1 MSKDT
6 NQETLDLLC
15 GQARSASEPIAILDK
30 DGGLAFVND
39 LMQQALPGEGL
50 TPKARAQLAGKSG
63 RRFYRIDEDSGHINH
78 DLQLFSI
85 ALAGYH
91 IVTLIEHNN
100 DPRIKRLQA
109 KLEEAYKRS
118 ITDPLT
124 GIWNR
129 NQFNEFIGVEMARA
143 NRYSQ
148 PACLLMLDI
157 DFFKRI
163 NDDHGHS
170 VGDHVL
176 KNLSKLLDEQ
186 IRAVD
191 SLFRW
196 GGEEFAI
203 LLPSTS
209 LSAARFIADR
219 LRLRVSEADLA
230 PAPRITASIGVAELE
245 QDEDA
250 DSWFTRAD
258 KALYDAKAQGRNQVV
273 CAALEP
279 TRAIGQSD
287 DDNPVLMPWKSS
299 YESGHPLIDQQH
311 KELFRLGN
319 QLITASLSHDTQRG
333 DFLRLA
339 NELIDHIAQHFKD
352 EEAILADIG
361 YADLEQH
368 HRAHNGLLV
377 RAQKLR
383 DQAESGTA
391 STRDVIHFL
400 ANNVVKQHMIKSD
413 MAFFTEL
420 TRASAPAQ

>member
-1 MSKDT
+1 MTKET
-6 NQETLDLLC
+6 KQETLDLLC
-15 GQARSASEPIAILDK
+15 EQARSSSEPIAILDK
-30 DGGLAFVND
+30 DGELAFLNK
-39 LMQQALPGEGL
+39 LMQKALPEGGL
-50 TPKARAQLAGKSG
+50 TPRARAHLA
-63 RRFYRIDEDSGHINH
+63 RRPGHSFYRLDKDSGNN
-78 DLQLFSI
+78 DQDFQLFAIS
-85 ALAGYH
+85 LAGYR
-91 IVTLIEHNN
+91 IVTLVERND

-109 KLEEAYKRS
+109 QLDQAYKRS

-129 NQFNEFIGVEMARA
+129 NQFNEFIGMEVARA
-143 NRYSQ
+143 TRYSQ
-148 PACLLMLDI
+148 PACLLVLDL

-163 NDDHGHS
+163 NDDYGHA
-170 VGDHVL
+170 VGDQVL
-176 KNLSKLLDEQ
+176 QNFSKLLNEQ

-196 GGEEFAI
+196 GGEEFTV
-203 LLPSTS
+203 LLPNTS

-219 LRLRVSEADLA
+219 LRILVSETALA
-230 PAPRITASIGVAELE
+230 PTAKITVSIGAAELE
-245 QDEDA
+245 QDEHADA
-250 DSWFTRAD
+250 WFMRAD
-258 KALYDAKAQGRNQVV
+258 KALYEAKSQGRNKVV

-279 TRAIGQSD
+279 TRAIGRSD
-287 DDNPVLMPWKSS
+287 DDNPVLLPWKSS

-319 QLITASLSHDTQRG
+319 QLIAASLSQDTRRE

-339 NELIDHIAQHFKD
+339 TDLIDHIAQHFED

-361 YADLEQH
+361 YAELEPH
-368 HRAHNGLLV
+368 RRAHNGLLL

-383 DQAESGTA
+383 DQAENGTA

-400 ANNVVKQHMIKSD
+400 ANNVVKQHMIKAD

-420 TRASAPAQ
+420 TSASAPAP